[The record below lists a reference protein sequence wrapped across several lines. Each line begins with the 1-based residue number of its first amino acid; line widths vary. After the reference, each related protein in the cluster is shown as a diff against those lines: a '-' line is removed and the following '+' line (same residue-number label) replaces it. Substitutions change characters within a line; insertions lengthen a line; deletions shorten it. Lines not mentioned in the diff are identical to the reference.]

1 MCSYDDSLRLAGPEV
16 VNEFRKS
23 SEISPN
29 WCQNRAMTA
38 IYAFGPFR
46 LDAESEI
53 LFRGTDPVALGQR
66 AIALLRVL
74 VEQPGVP
81 ISKDALIQAAWPGLA
96 VEESNLTVQIAA
108 LRRVFGEEPGG
119 GRWIETLARRGYR
132 FVGPVVARDQSTV
145 ASAPGL
151 ALPDRPS
158 VAVLP
163 FANMSGDAE
172 QEYFA
177 DGIVEEIITALSR
190 NHQLFVI
197 ARNSSFTYKGRAV
210 DVKQV
215 GCELGVRYILEGSVR
230 KAANRVRIA
239 TQLIDATTGSHIWAD
254 RFDGTLD
261 DIFDMQDRVAT
272 SVVGAIAR
280 KLEKAEI
287 ERSKRKPTENLN
299 AYDLFLR
306 GTASFYQRTTE
317 SNSQAL
323 GLFYKAIQLDPN
335 FASAYG
341 MAAWCYA
348 WRKVNGWMTDS
359 IEEIAEG
366 TRLAR
371 RAVELG
377 NDDAAAL
384 ARGGH
389 ALAHLVADVDSGIPY
404 VDRALMLNPNLA
416 TAWWLSGWLRAYR
429 GEPDVAVEHL
439 AHAMRLSPL
448 DPEMFRMQAGTAFA
462 HLLAGRFD
470 DALSWADKVLRDFP
484 NFLPAVSTIAV
495 TNALSGHMEEARRA
509 VQHLRR
515 LYPALRV
522 SNLKNWFPIRRPEDF
537 AKWSDGLRQAGL
549 PE

>member
-1 MCSYDDSLRLAGPEV
+1 MIC
-16 VNEFRKS
+16 F
-23 SEISPN
+23 
-29 WCQNRAMTA
+29 W
-38 IYAFGPFR
+38 
-46 LDAESEI
+46 
-53 LFRGTDPVALGQR
+53 
-66 AIALLRVL
+66 
-74 VEQPGVP
+74 
-81 ISKDALIQAAWPGLA
+81 
-96 VEESNLTVQIAA
+96 
-108 LRRVFGEEPGG
+108 
-119 GRWIETLARRGYR
+119 
-132 FVGPVVARDQSTV
+132 
-145 ASAPGL
+145 
-151 ALPDRPS
+151 
-158 VAVLP
+158 
-163 FANMSGDAE
+163 
-172 QEYFA
+172 
-177 DGIVEEIITALSR
+177 
-190 NHQLFVI
+190 
-197 ARNSSFTYKGRAV
+197 
-210 DVKQV
+210 
-215 GCELGVRYILEGSVR
+215 
-230 KAANRVRIA
+230 
-239 TQLIDATTGSHIWAD
+239 
-254 RFDGTLD
+254 
-261 DIFDMQDRVAT
+261 
-272 SVVGAIAR
+272 
-280 KLEKAEI
+280 
-287 ERSKRKPTENLN
+287 
-299 AYDLFLR
+299 R

-317 SNSQAL
+317 FNSQAL

-371 RAVELG
+371 LAVELG

-448 DPEMFRMQAGTAFA
+448 DPEMFRMQAGTVFA